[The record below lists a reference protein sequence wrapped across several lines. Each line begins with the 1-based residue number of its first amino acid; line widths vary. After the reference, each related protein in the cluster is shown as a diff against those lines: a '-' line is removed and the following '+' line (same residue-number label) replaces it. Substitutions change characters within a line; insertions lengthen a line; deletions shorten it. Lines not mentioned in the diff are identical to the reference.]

1 MRGFTICRILKGRRS
16 LRQTAAAIPRG
27 TETIMDPNTTNPVPT
42 NIDKAPNS
50 AGDPDG
56 YHRVEVKNSFIP
68 SIWKK
73 GIASLNIK

>member
-56 YHRVEVKNSFIP
+56 YHRVEVKILLYPRFG
-68 SIWKK
+68 KRV
-73 GIASLNIK
+73 